1 MDGLDKDI
9 EELIRSLFII
19 IKDFIVGIAKGIFYG
34 TKKLRNRKL
43 LLGSLINF
51 LIPLIPLFKN
61 FSIISNL
68 KINNTTNINNT
79 VLDYLIFFVISFIL
93 YLNIISGSGGNKKL
107 SAALETAGIVGQDGR
122 PPMLLY
128 KYKDNVGYEI
138 YKFRGL
144 VKFSEWKKKKE
155 DIETNLNISI
165 KEIKQGKRKDEV
177 ILKTVPGVLVMPGG
191 TGEEKTEEE
200 RKKVTL
206 YWNDNVIKEKDNLV
220 SIGRN
225 EVEEIVVD
233 FDADPHFLVAGATG
247 SGKSVTIRSI
257 VWQFLVRGHKGF
269 FVDFKGGLEY
279 SDGYKR
285 YGETI
290 IDRSKLLEVL
300 KTLVKENELRQ
311 KALLEVGAKNIN
323 QYNKKSSKKMYRVL
337 LVIDELAEVID
348 PNSVPKEEKEIADEI
363 TGILSSF
370 GRVARA
376 TGIHMIFGIQRP
388 DANVVNGQIRSNV
401 TGRICGR
408 VPSGKASEIVLDDP
422 SAASLP
428 KVKGRMIYQN
438 AGEMIEF
445 QGYFFDDDKDLRKVK
460 VPSDRLLV
468 GGDVGCDDGEELYP
482 RKVNKKQ
489 KKFNLN
495 TLIEKL
501 KDKIKI
507 FKFKRK
513 TKENEN
519 IEDDILAE
527 DNLDEFESG
536 IINWTSEKRD
546 MENKAEVKKSTIS
559 INDYADELKK

>member
-290 IDRSKLLEVL
+290 IDRPKLLEVL

-460 VPSDRLLV
+460 VPGDRLLV

-507 FKFKRK
+507 FKFKRN
-513 TKENEN
+513 TKENEI

-559 INDYADELKK
+559 NEMDDYYID

>member
-68 KINNTTNINNT
+68 KINNTTNINNA

-93 YLNIISGSGGNKKL
+93 YLNIISGSGGNRKL

-290 IDRSKLLEVL
+290 IDRPKLLEVL

-363 TGILSSF
+363 SGILSSF

-501 KDKIKI
+501 KDKVKI

-513 TKENEN
+513 TKENEI

-559 INDYADELKK
+559 NEMDDYYID

>member
-68 KINNTTNINNT
+68 KINNTTNINNA

-290 IDRSKLLEVL
+290 IDRPKLLEVL

-460 VPSDRLLV
+460 VPGDRLLV

-489 KKFNLN
+489 KNFNLN

-501 KDKIKI
+501 KNKIKI

-513 TKENEN
+513 TKENES
-519 IEDDILAE
+519 IEDDILVG
-527 DNLDEFESG
+527 DNMDEFESG

>member
-68 KINNTTNINNT
+68 KINNTTNINNA

-93 YLNIISGSGGNKKL
+93 YLNIISGSGGNRKL

-290 IDRSKLLEVL
+290 IDRPKLLEVL

-495 TLIEKL
+495 TSIEKL

-513 TKENEN
+513 TKENEI

-559 INDYADELKK
+559 NEMDDYYID

>member
-9 EELIRSLFII
+9 EELIRGLFII

-363 TGILSSF
+363 SGILSSF

-507 FKFKRK
+507 FKFKRN

-527 DNLDEFESG
+527 DTMDEFESG

>member
-290 IDRSKLLEVL
+290 IDRPKLLEVL

-323 QYNKKSSKKMYRVL
+323 QYNQKSSKKMYRVL

-495 TLIEKL
+495 PLIEKL

-507 FKFKRK
+507 FKFKRN
-513 TKENEN
+513 TKENEI

-559 INDYADELKK
+559 NEMDDYYID

>member
-43 LLGSLINF
+43 LLGSLINC

-290 IDRSKLLEVL
+290 IDRPKLLEVL

-489 KKFNLN
+489 KNFNLN

-507 FKFKRK
+507 FKFKRN
-513 TKENEN
+513 TKENEI

-559 INDYADELKK
+559 NEMDDYYID

>member
-233 FDADPHFLVAGATG
+233 FDVDPHFLVAGATG

-257 VWQFLVRGHKGF
+257 VWQFLARGHKCF
-269 FVDFKGGLEY
+269 FVDFKAGLEF

-290 IDRSKLLEVL
+290 IDRPKLLEVL
-300 KTLVKENELRQ
+300 KTLVKENGLRQ

-460 VPSDRLLV
+460 VPGDRLLV

-489 KKFNLN
+489 KNFNLN

-501 KDKIKI
+501 KNKIKI

-513 TKENEN
+513 TKENES
-519 IEDDILAE
+519 IEDDILAR
-527 DNLDEFESG
+527 DNMDEFESG

>member
-225 EVEEIVVD
+225 EVEEIIVD

-495 TLIEKL
+495 TSIEKL

-513 TKENEN
+513 TKENKN

-559 INDYADELKK
+559 NEMDDYYID

>member
-68 KINNTTNINNT
+68 KINNTTNINNA

-290 IDRSKLLEVL
+290 IDRPKLLEVL

-323 QYNKKSSKKMYRVL
+323 QYNQKSSKKMYRVL

-363 TGILSSF
+363 SGILSSF

-468 GGDVGCDDGEELYP
+468 GGDVGGDDGEELYP

-489 KKFNLN
+489 KNFNLN

-507 FKFKRK
+507 FKFKRN
-513 TKENEN
+513 TKENEI

-559 INDYADELKK
+559 NEMDDYYID

>member
-68 KINNTTNINNT
+68 KINNTTNINNA

-290 IDRSKLLEVL
+290 IDRPKLLEVL

-363 TGILSSF
+363 SGILSSF

-408 VPSGKASEIVLDDP
+408 VPSGKASEIVLDNP

-460 VPSDRLLV
+460 VPGDRLLV

>member
-9 EELIRSLFII
+9 EELIRGLFII

-363 TGILSSF
+363 SGILSSF

-460 VPSDRLLV
+460 VPGDRLLV

-507 FKFKRK
+507 FKFKRN

-527 DNLDEFESG
+527 DTMDEFESG

>member
-68 KINNTTNINNT
+68 KINNTTNINNA

-122 PPMLLY
+122 SPMLLY

-144 VKFSEWKKKKE
+144 VKFSKWKKKKE

-290 IDRSKLLEVL
+290 IDRPKLLEVL

-323 QYNKKSSKKMYRVL
+323 QYNQKSSKKMYRVL

-363 TGILSSF
+363 SGILSSF

-489 KKFNLN
+489 KNFNLN

-507 FKFKRK
+507 FKFKRN
-513 TKENEN
+513 TKENEI

-559 INDYADELKK
+559 NEMDDYYID

>member
-1 MDGLDKDI
+1 M
-9 EELIRSLFII
+9 
-19 IKDFIVGIAKGIFYG
+19 
-34 TKKLRNRKL
+34 
-43 LLGSLINF
+43 
-51 LIPLIPLFKN
+51 
-61 FSIISNL
+61 
-68 KINNTTNINNT
+68 
-79 VLDYLIFFVISFIL
+79 
-93 YLNIISGSGGNKKL
+93 
-107 SAALETAGIVGQDGR
+107 
-122 PPMLLY
+122 
-128 KYKDNVGYEI
+128 
-138 YKFRGL
+138 
-144 VKFSEWKKKKE
+144 
-155 DIETNLNISI
+155 
-165 KEIKQGKRKDEV
+165 
-177 ILKTVPGVLVMPGG
+177 
-191 TGEEKTEEE
+191 
-200 RKKVTL
+200 
-206 YWNDNVIKEKDNLV
+206 
-220 SIGRN
+220 
-225 EVEEIVVD
+225 
-233 FDADPHFLVAGATG
+233 
-247 SGKSVTIRSI
+247 
-257 VWQFLVRGHKGF
+257 
-269 FVDFKGGLEY
+269 
-279 SDGYKR
+279 
-285 YGETI
+285 
-290 IDRSKLLEVL
+290 
-300 KTLVKENELRQ
+300 RQ

-460 VPSDRLLV
+460 VPGDRLLV

-513 TKENEN
+513 TKENES
-519 IEDDILAE
+519 IEDDILAR
-527 DNLDEFESG
+527 DNMDEFESG

-546 MENKAEVKKSTIS
+546 FENKAEVKKSTIS
-559 INDYADELKK
+559 INDYADEFKK

>member
-9 EELIRSLFII
+9 EELIRGLFII

-460 VPSDRLLV
+460 VPGDRLLV

-507 FKFKRK
+507 FKFKRN

-527 DNLDEFESG
+527 DTMDEFESG

>member
-93 YLNIISGSGGNKKL
+93 YLNIISGSGGNRKL

-290 IDRSKLLEVL
+290 IDRPKLLEVL

-460 VPSDRLLV
+460 VPGDRLLV

-507 FKFKRK
+507 FKFKRN
-513 TKENEN
+513 TKENEI

-559 INDYADELKK
+559 NEMDDYYID

>member
-233 FDADPHFLVAGATG
+233 FDVDPHFLVAGATG

-290 IDRSKLLEVL
+290 IDRPKLLEVL

-507 FKFKRK
+507 FKFKRN
-513 TKENEN
+513 TKENEI

-546 MENKAEVKKSTIS
+546 TENKADVKKSTIS
-559 INDYADELKK
+559 NEMDDYYID

>member
-290 IDRSKLLEVL
+290 IDRPKLLEVL

-323 QYNKKSSKKMYRVL
+323 QYNQKSSKKMYRVL

-495 TLIEKL
+495 PLIEKL

-513 TKENEN
+513 TKENEI

-559 INDYADELKK
+559 NEMDDYYID

>member
-68 KINNTTNINNT
+68 KINNTTNINNA

-290 IDRSKLLEVL
+290 IDRPKLLEVL

-363 TGILSSF
+363 SGILSSF

-460 VPSDRLLV
+460 VPGDRLLV

-495 TLIEKL
+495 TSIEKL

-513 TKENEN
+513 TKENES
-519 IEDDILAE
+519 IEDDILAR
-527 DNLDEFESG
+527 DNMDEFESG

>member
-290 IDRSKLLEVL
+290 IDRPKLLEVL

-323 QYNKKSSKKMYRVL
+323 QYNQKSSKKMYRVL

-363 TGILSSF
+363 SGILSSF

-495 TLIEKL
+495 TSIEKL

-513 TKENEN
+513 TKENES
-519 IEDDILAE
+519 IKDDILAR
-527 DNLDEFESG
+527 DNMDEFESG

>member
-68 KINNTTNINNT
+68 KINNTTNINNA

-290 IDRSKLLEVL
+290 IDRPKLLEVL

-323 QYNKKSSKKMYRVL
+323 QYNQKSSKKMYRVL

-460 VPSDRLLV
+460 VPGDRLLV

-501 KDKIKI
+501 KNKIKI

-513 TKENEN
+513 TKENES
-519 IEDDILAE
+519 IEDDILAR
-527 DNLDEFESG
+527 DNMDEFESG

>member
-290 IDRSKLLEVL
+290 IDRPKLLEVL

-495 TLIEKL
+495 PLIEKL

-513 TKENEN
+513 TKENKN

-559 INDYADELKK
+559 NEMDDYYID

>member
-68 KINNTTNINNT
+68 KINNTTNINNA

-290 IDRSKLLEVL
+290 IDRPKLLEVL

-513 TKENEN
+513 TKENEI

-559 INDYADELKK
+559 NEMDDYYID

>member
-51 LIPLIPLFKN
+51 LIPLVPLFKD

-122 PPMLLY
+122 SPMLLY

-290 IDRSKLLEVL
+290 IDRPKLLEVL

-460 VPSDRLLV
+460 VPGDRLLV

-482 RKVNKKQ
+482 RKINKKQ

-501 KDKIKI
+501 KDKVKI

-513 TKENEN
+513 TKENEI

-559 INDYADELKK
+559 NEMDDYYID

>member
-51 LIPLIPLFKN
+51 LIPLIPSFKN

-290 IDRSKLLEVL
+290 IDRPKLLEVL

-460 VPSDRLLV
+460 VPGDRLLV

-501 KDKIKI
+501 KNKIKI

-513 TKENEN
+513 TKENES
-519 IEDDILAE
+519 IEDDILAR
-527 DNLDEFESG
+527 DNMDEFESG

>member
-68 KINNTTNINNT
+68 KINNTTNINNA

-93 YLNIISGSGGNKKL
+93 YLNIISGSGGNRKL

-290 IDRSKLLEVL
+290 IDRPKLLEVL

-422 SAASLP
+422 SAALLP

-460 VPSDRLLV
+460 VPGDRLLV

-495 TLIEKL
+495 TSIEKL

-559 INDYADELKK
+559 NEMDDYYID

>member
-233 FDADPHFLVAGATG
+233 FDVDPHFLVAGATG

-290 IDRSKLLEVL
+290 IDRPKLLEVL

-363 TGILSSF
+363 SGILSSF

-501 KDKIKI
+501 KNKIKI

-513 TKENEN
+513 TKENES
-519 IEDDILAE
+519 IEDDILAR
-527 DNLDEFESG
+527 DNMDEFESG

>member
-1 MDGLDKDI
+1 MDGLDKDM

-68 KINNTTNINNT
+68 KINNTTNINNA

-290 IDRSKLLEVL
+290 IDRPKLLEVL

-460 VPSDRLLV
+460 VPGDRLLV

-495 TLIEKL
+495 TSIEKL

-513 TKENEN
+513 TKENES
-519 IEDDILAE
+519 IEDDILAR
-527 DNLDEFESG
+527 DNMDEFESG

-559 INDYADELKK
+559 NEMDDYYID

>member
-122 PPMLLY
+122 SPMLLY

-290 IDRSKLLEVL
+290 IDRPKLLEVL

>member
-363 TGILSSF
+363 SGILSSF

-482 RKVNKKQ
+482 RKINKKQ

-501 KDKIKI
+501 KDKVKI

-513 TKENEN
+513 TKENEI

-559 INDYADELKK
+559 NEMDDYYID

>member
-290 IDRSKLLEVL
+290 IDRPKLLEVL

-323 QYNKKSSKKMYRVL
+323 QYNQKSSKKMYRVL

-363 TGILSSF
+363 SGILSSF

-495 TLIEKL
+495 PLIEKL

-559 INDYADELKK
+559 NEMDDYYID

>member
-43 LLGSLINF
+43 LLGSLINC

-107 SAALETAGIVGQDGR
+107 SASLETAGIVGQDGR

-290 IDRSKLLEVL
+290 IDRPKLLEVL

-323 QYNKKSSKKMYRVL
+323 QYNQKSSKKMYRVL

-363 TGILSSF
+363 SGILSSF

-489 KKFNLN
+489 KNFNLN

-507 FKFKRK
+507 FKFKRN
-513 TKENEN
+513 TKENEI

-559 INDYADELKK
+559 NEMDDYYID

>member
-9 EELIRSLFII
+9 EELIKSLFII

-68 KINNTTNINNT
+68 KINNTTNINNA

-225 EVEEIVVD
+225 EVEEIIVD

-290 IDRSKLLEVL
+290 IDRPKLLEVL

-495 TLIEKL
+495 PLIEKL

-513 TKENEN
+513 TKENEI

-559 INDYADELKK
+559 NEMDDYYID

>member
-68 KINNTTNINNT
+68 KINNTTNINNA

-290 IDRSKLLEVL
+290 IDRPKLLEVL

-323 QYNKKSSKKMYRVL
+323 QYNQKSSKKMYRVL

-363 TGILSSF
+363 SGILSSF

-489 KKFNLN
+489 KNFNLN

-507 FKFKRK
+507 FKFKRN
-513 TKENEN
+513 TKENEI

-559 INDYADELKK
+559 NEMDDYYID

>member
-51 LIPLIPLFKN
+51 LIPVIPLFKN

-290 IDRSKLLEVL
+290 IDRPKLLEVL

-460 VPSDRLLV
+460 VPGDRLLV

-501 KDKIKI
+501 KNKIKI

-513 TKENEN
+513 TKENES
-519 IEDDILAE
+519 IEDDILAR
-527 DNLDEFESG
+527 DNMDEFESG

>member
-9 EELIRSLFII
+9 EELIRGLFII

-68 KINNTTNINNT
+68 KINNTTNINNSI
-79 VLDYLIFFVISFIL
+79 LDYLIFFVISFIL

-290 IDRSKLLEVL
+290 IDRPKLLEVL
-300 KTLVKENELRQ
+300 KTLVKENGLRQ

-460 VPSDRLLV
+460 VPGDRLLV

-501 KDKIKI
+501 KNKIKI

-513 TKENEN
+513 TKENES
-519 IEDDILAE
+519 IEDDILAR
-527 DNLDEFESG
+527 DNMDEFESG

>member
-290 IDRSKLLEVL
+290 IDRPKLLEVL

-495 TLIEKL
+495 PLIEKL

-513 TKENEN
+513 TKENEI

-559 INDYADELKK
+559 NEMDDYYID

>member
-51 LIPLIPLFKN
+51 LIPLIPLFKD

-122 PPMLLY
+122 SPMLLY

-144 VKFSEWKKKKE
+144 VKFSKWKKKKE

-290 IDRSKLLEVL
+290 IDRPKLLEVL

-323 QYNKKSSKKMYRVL
+323 QYNQKSSKKMYRVL

-363 TGILSSF
+363 SGILSSF

-489 KKFNLN
+489 KNFNLN

-507 FKFKRK
+507 FKFKRN
-513 TKENEN
+513 TKENEI

-559 INDYADELKK
+559 NEMDDYYID

>member
-460 VPSDRLLV
+460 VPGDRLLV

-513 TKENEN
+513 KKENEN

-527 DNLDEFESG
+527 DTLDEFESG

-559 INDYADELKK
+559 NEMDDYYID